1 MSNKKSN
8 FLVHGGILAMAGILV
23 RIIGMLYRI
32 PLVNIIGSEG
42 NGIYSAA
49 YNVYNIMLVLSAYGL
64 PMAVSKLVSARF
76 AQKQYKN
83 VAQIFRCALTT
94 AICTGGI
101 AALILFFGAGLIEK
115 VFYKGVAGIAIPLR
129 ILAPTIFIVAILG
142 VMRGFYQGQETMI
155 PTAISQLA
163 EQVVNAIVSIVAGY
177 ILVNAFKNS
186 ANQSAYGAAGGTL
199 GTAIGALTAL
209 VFLVIL
215 YMIYRPTFSKM
226 VKHDTVSKRKSDAE
240 VYQLIAAT
248 MIPIILGQTFYQ
260 ISAVIDDMMFSNMMV
275 GRDISKSIANDL
287 GNFNSSYSLLIGIP
301 QGVASALSSS
311 MLPSIVASYS
321 ESKERQICSKITSTL
336 KTNMLIAVP
345 SFVGL
350 VILGQPIIQLLFARY
365 DSAQGAMM
373 LKLGAVA
380 VIFYTLST
388 VTSSAL
394 QGIDKMNVP
403 VKHSSIS
410 LVVHIVLVYIL
421 LRFSRLG
428 IYAIVIGNATF
439 PILIFILNIRAL
451 HRYIGFRINYIK
463 IFAAPCICSIIM
475 GVAVALTYKFMFT
488 ITTNNIVSLIVA
500 FIVAGISYFGP
511 MYICKKKHLI

>member
-163 EQVVNAIVSIVAGY
+163 EQVVNAIVSIVALPDGRA
-177 ILVNAFKNS
+177 V
-186 ANQSAYGAAGGTL
+186 QRAGCTARE
-199 GTAIGALTAL
+199 GTAAYPGDRVRGKDA
-209 VFLVIL
+209 VVD
-215 YMIYRPTFSKM
+215 FSPC
-226 VKHDTVSKRKSDAE
+226 KHTDR
-240 VYQLIAAT
+240 
-248 MIPIILGQTFYQ
+248 M
-260 ISAVIDDMMFSNMMV
+260 
-275 GRDISKSIANDL
+275 
-287 GNFNSSYSLLIGIP
+287 
-301 QGVASALSSS
+301 
-311 MLPSIVASYS
+311 
-321 ESKERQICSKITSTL
+321 
-336 KTNMLIAVP
+336 
-345 SFVGL
+345 
-350 VILGQPIIQLLFARY
+350 
-365 DSAQGAMM
+365 
-373 LKLGAVA
+373 
-380 VIFYTLST
+380 
-388 VTSSAL
+388 
-394 QGIDKMNVP
+394 
-403 VKHSSIS
+403 
-410 LVVHIVLVYIL
+410 
-421 LRFSRLG
+421 
-428 IYAIVIGNATF
+428 
-439 PILIFILNIRAL
+439 
-451 HRYIGFRINYIK
+451 
-463 IFAAPCICSIIM
+463 
-475 GVAVALTYKFMFT
+475 
-488 ITTNNIVSLIVA
+488 
-500 FIVAGISYFGP
+500 
-511 MYICKKKHLI
+511 